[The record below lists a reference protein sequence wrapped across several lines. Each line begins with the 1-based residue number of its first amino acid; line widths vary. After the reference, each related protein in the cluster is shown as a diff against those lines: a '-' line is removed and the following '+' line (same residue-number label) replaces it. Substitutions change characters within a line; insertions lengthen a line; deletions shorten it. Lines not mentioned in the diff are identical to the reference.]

1 MAKYCSVKKNEDIQT
16 IKEYCKA
23 FDLTYAQAG
32 SPKTIK
38 ELADNLGTTVADL
51 RNPLGGHTSLTLKKN
66 ASGKSWMISVDK
78 EYYSQSRESALKS
91 KGFSDAGGGGGSYEF
106 EISGKSRSEVKDI
119 ISQVFGSDSSDISII
134 DIGRF
139 NVAKKNSVSDAE
151 RKVKE
156 QSDWKSK
163 ADEIIA
169 GVVKDFRMD
178 ENDEKELREKL
189 GIKKSAA
196 PRKFCSKKS
205 A

>member
-23 FDLTYAQAG
+23 LDLTYAQAG
-32 SPKTIK
+32 SPKTMK

-51 RNPLGGHTSLTLKKN
+51 RNPLGGHTSLTFKKN
-66 ASGKSWMISVDK
+66 SYGNWSIQGDIDKGMSESQIIKKIMDRYSNIPHEQAKGIYDAVKKGGSGATADWSD
-78 EYYSQSRESALKS
+78 RS
-91 KGFSDAGGGGGSYEF
+91 KGFNP
-106 EISGKSRSEVKDI
+106 
-119 ISQVFGSDSSDISII
+119 SS
-134 DIGRF
+134 
-139 NVAKKNSVSDAE
+139 AKKNSVSDAE

-178 ENDEKELREKL
+178 ENDEKDLREKL
-189 GIKKSAA
+189 GIKKNAG